1 MRRADRQVTEWS
13 QIVEM
18 LRSCMVMRVAM
29 QDAEG
34 LYIVPVNYGFELCGE
49 QLTLYF
55 HGAYE
60 GRKAEALRRPI
71 PVAFEM
77 DGGEELVEAKLP
89 CAYGYR
95 FFSVMGNGTART
107 VTDLSEKK
115 RALTILMKHQTGKDF
130 EFNDAMAN
138 STAVFAIAADSC
150 TAKQRK

>member
-1 MRRADRQVTEWS
+1 MRRADRQVTDPA
-13 QIVEM
+13 QIAEM

-29 QDAEG
+29 QDEEG
-34 LYIVPVNYGFELCGE
+34 LYIVPVNYGFELQDG

-60 GRKAEALRRPI
+60 GRKAEAMRQPI

-95 FFSVMGNGTART
+95 FSSVMGNGTART
-107 VTDLSEKK
+107 VTDISEKK

-130 EFNDAMAN
+130 EFNDATAD
-138 STAVFAIAADSC
+138 STAVFAITADSY